1 MKYGALETGGTK
13 MVCAIFD
20 GDCNKLDERVY
31 DTLDPAKT
39 IPEIVQYY
47 KEAGVG
53 ALGIGTFGPVDLDQ
67 NSPTYGY
74 ILETPKPGWS
84 MFPLIDSLKKELDI
98 PMKID
103 TDVNCSC
110 LGEITFGAAKGLDCV
125 VYVTI
130 GTGIGAGIAVEGR
143 LLHGMQHPEAGHIL
157 IRRHPDD
164 KYKCNCRFHTDCFE
178 GLAAG
183 PSIIGRYGKN
193 MSELADNQQ
202 ALDIEA
208 YYIAQALT
216 DYILTLSPK
225 RIILG
230 GGVMHQDRLFALIRE
245 KVTHNLGGYIGA
257 KQLLNVDEYIVPAS
271 LGGDQGILGAY
282 ALVMNI

>member
-13 MVCAIFD
+13 MVCAIYD
-20 GDCNKLDERVY
+20 DNCNKLSEKVFETKDPSKTVPLIASYYRDEG
-31 DTLDPAKT
+31 
-39 IPEIVQYY
+39 IC
-47 KEAGVG
+47 
-53 ALGIGTFGPVDLDQ
+53 ALGIGTFGPVDLD
-67 NSPTYGY
+67 SDSDTYGY

-84 MFPLIDSLKKELDI
+84 MYPLLDTLKKELDV

-125 VYVTI
+125 VYITI

-157 IRRHPDD
+157 LRRHLKDT
-164 KYKCNCRFHTDCFE
+164 YKCNCRFHTDCFE

-183 PSIIGRYGKN
+183 PAIMGRYGKN
-193 MSELADNQQ
+193 LSELSDNAL

-208 YYIAQALT
+208 FYIAQALT
-216 DYILTLSPK
+216 DFILTLSPK

-230 GGVMHQDRLFALIRE
+230 GGVMHQDKLFTLIRE
-245 KVTHNLGGYIGA
+245 KVTESLGGYIGA
-257 KQLLNVDEYIVPAS
+257 KQLKNMDEYIVPAS

-282 ALVMNI
+282 ALVKDL

>member
-13 MVCAIFD
+13 MVCAIYD
-20 GDCNKLDERVY
+20 ENGNKLKEDVF
-31 DTLDPAKT
+31 DTLNPAET
-39 IPEIVQYY
+39 VPIIASYY
-47 KEAGVG
+47 KEAEIC
-53 ALGIGTFGPVDLDQ
+53 ALGIGTFGPVDL
-67 NSPTYGY
+67 NLESETYGY

-84 MFPLIDSLKKELDI
+84 MYPLVSSLKKEIDI
-98 PMKID
+98 PMRID

-143 LLHGMQHPEAGHIL
+143 LIHGMQHPEAGHIL
-157 IRRHPDD
+157 MRRHPKDT
-164 KYKCNCRFHTDCFE
+164 YKCNCRFHADCFE

-183 PSIIGRYGKN
+183 PAIVGRYRKH
-193 MSELADNQQ
+193 MSELGEDRQ

-208 YYIAQALT
+208 FYIAQALT
-216 DYILTLSPK
+216 DFILTLSPK

-230 GGVMHQDRLFALIRE
+230 GGVMHQDKLFALIRE
-245 KVTHNLGGYIGA
+245 KVTENLGGYIGT
-257 KQLLNVDEYIVPAS
+257 KQLKNMDEYIVPAS
-271 LGGDQGILGAY
+271 LGG
-282 ALVMNI
+282 